1 VARPRVA
8 AIVTTYFPGSHA
20 DVIVTRLLA
29 GYALYG
35 IPMEPRLEVVSLYF
49 DQVAANDIGR
59 DLAARHGVPI
69 FETIGEALAVGGHGV
84 NIDGVVVV
92 GEHGHYPVNEY
103 EQTLYPRRR
112 LFDAVVAAMV
122 GAGRMVP
129 IFSDK
134 HLSWS
139 FAHARRMVDTAARL
153 GIPFLAGSS
162 LPLAWRRPALAWP
175 LGGVVTEALVLG
187 YSGLDSYGFHALE
200 TLQCMVERRAGG
212 ETGVRTVQ
220 CLAGEAVW
228 QAGAEGRWSEAL
240 CDAALAAIGGGTRD
254 DIRQHAAEPAVF
266 LIEYRDGLRAT
277 VLMLDKAIAT
287 FAFAAR
293 RDGALDACEF
303 FLQGA
308 PHGHFTF
315 LVRQIESL
323 VLTRQ
328 PPYPIE
334 RTLLTTG
341 ILEAALHSRQQG
353 QAVLETPEL
362 DIHYHA
368 PATVPDT
375 GVGAALPDD

>member
-1 VARPRVA
+1 MARPRVA
-8 AIVTTYFPGSHA
+8 AIITTYFPGSHA

-29 GYALYG
+29 GYTLYG
-35 IPMEPRLEVVSLYF
+35 APTEPRVEVVSMYL
-49 DQVAANDIGR
+49 DQIAAKDIGR
-59 DLAARHGVPI
+59 DLAAHHGVPI
-69 FETIGEALAVGGHGV
+69 FESIGEALAVGGHGLNV
-84 NIDGVVVV
+84 DGVVIV
-92 GEHGHYPVNEY
+92 GEHGQYPVNEY
-103 EQTLYPRRR
+103 GQTLYPRRR

-122 GAGRMVP
+122 GAGRVVP

-139 FAHARRMVDTAARL
+139 FAYARRMVDTAARL

-162 LPLAWRRPALAWP
+162 LPVAWRRPALDWP

-212 ETGVRTVQ
+212 ETGVRMVQ
-220 CLAGEAVW
+220 CLTGEAVW
-228 QAGAEGRWSEAL
+228 QAGTDGRWSAEL
-240 CDAALAAIGGGTRD
+240 YDAALAAIGVGTQD
-254 DIRQHAAEPAVF
+254 EIRQRAGNPAAF
-266 LIEYRDGLRAT
+266 LIDYRDGLRAT
-277 VLMLDKAIAT
+277 VLMLDEAIAT

-323 VLTRQ
+323 ILTGQ

-341 ILEAALHSRQQG
+341 ILEAALHSRRQE
-353 QAVLETPEL
+353 QAVLDTPEL
-362 DIHYHA
+362 DIHYRA

>member
-1 VARPRVA
+1 MTRPRVA
-8 AIVTTYFPGSHA
+8 AIITTYFPGSHA
-20 DVIVTRLLA
+20 DVVVTRLLE
-29 GYALYG
+29 GYTLYG
-35 IPMEPRLEVVSLYF
+35 VPTEPRVEVVSMYL
-49 DQVAANDIGR
+49 DQLAAKDIGR
-59 DLAARHGVPI
+59 DLAAQHNVPI
-69 FETIGEALAVGGHGV
+69 FESIGEALAVGGHGLNV
-84 NIDGVVVV
+84 EGVVII

-122 GAGRMVP
+122 GAGRIVP

-139 FAHARRMVDTAARL
+139 FAYARRMVDTATRL
-153 GIPFLAGSS
+153 GISFLAGSS
-162 LPLAWRRPALAWP
+162 LPLAWRKPALDWP
-175 LGGVVTEALVLG
+175 LDGVVTDALVLG

-200 TLQCMVERRAGG
+200 TLQCMVERRQGG
-212 ETGVRTVQ
+212 ETGVRSVQ
-220 CLAGEAVW
+220 CLTGEAVW
-228 QAGAEGRWSEAL
+228 QAGAAGRWSEDL
-240 CDAALAAIGGGTRD
+240 YDAALAAIGVGAQD
-254 DIRQHAAEPAVF
+254 EIRQRAANPAAF

-293 RDGALDACEF
+293 RNGALDACEF

-323 VLTRQ
+323 MLTGQ

-341 ILEAALHSRQQG
+341 ILEAALHSRRQE
-353 QAVLETPEL
+353 QAVLDTPAL
-362 DIHYHA
+362 DIHYQA

-375 GVGAALPDD
+375 GIGAALPNN

>member
-1 VARPRVA
+1 MTRPRVA
-8 AIVTTYFPGSHA
+8 AIITTYFPGSHA

-29 GYALYG
+29 GYTLYG
-35 IPMEPRLEVVSLYF
+35 VATEPRVEVASMYL
-49 DQVAANDIGR
+49 DQIAAKDIGR

-69 FETIGEALAVGGHGV
+69 FESIGEALAVGGHGLNV
-84 NIDGVVVV
+84 EGVVII

-122 GAGRMVP
+122 GAGRIVP

-139 FAHARRMVDTAARL
+139 FAYARRMVDTATRL
-153 GIPFLAGSS
+153 GISFLAGSS
-162 LPLAWRRPALAWP
+162 LPLAWRRPVLDWP
-175 LGGVVTEALVLG
+175 LGGAVTEALVLG
-187 YSGLDSYGFHALE
+187 FSGLDSYGFHALE
-200 TLQCMVERRAGG
+200 TLQCMVERRQGG
-212 ETGVRTVQ
+212 ETGVRSVQ
-220 CLAGEAVW
+220 CLTGEAVW
-228 QAGAEGRWSEAL
+228 QAGAAGRWSAEL
-240 CDAALAAIGGGTRD
+240 YDAALAAIGGGAQD
-254 DIRQHAAEPAVF
+254 EIRQRAANPAAF

-293 RDGALDACEF
+293 RNGALDACEF

-323 VLTRQ
+323 MLTGQ

-341 ILEAALHSRQQG
+341 ILEAALHSRRQE
-353 QAVLETPEL
+353 QAVLDTPAL
-362 DIHYHA
+362 DIHYQA

-375 GVGAALPDD
+375 GIGAALPNN

>member
-1 VARPRVA
+1 MARPRVA
-8 AIVTTYFPGSHA
+8 AIITSYFPGSHA

-29 GYALYG
+29 GYTLYG
-35 IPMEPRLEVVSLYF
+35 VPTEPRVEVVSMYL
-49 DQVAANDIGR
+49 DQLAAKDIGR

-69 FETIGEALAVGGHGV
+69 FESIGEALAVGGQGLNV
-84 NIDGVVVV
+84 DGVVIV
-92 GEHGHYPVNEY
+92 GEHGQYPVNEY
-103 EQTLYPRRR
+103 GQTLYPRRR

-122 GAGRMVP
+122 GAGRVVP
-129 IFSDK
+129 VFSDK

-139 FAHARRMVDTAARL
+139 FAYARRMVDTAARL

-162 LPLAWRRPALAWP
+162 LPVAWRRPALAWP
-175 LGGVVTEALVLG
+175 LGGTVTEALALG

-212 ETGVRTVQ
+212 ESGVRSVQ
-220 CLAGEAVW
+220 CLTGEAVW
-228 QAGAEGRWSEAL
+228 QAGAAGRWSAEL
-240 CDAALAAIGGGTRD
+240 YDAALAAIGVGAQD
-254 DIRQHAAEPAVF
+254 EIRQRAANPAAF

-293 RDGALDACEF
+293 RDGALDTCEF

-323 VLTRQ
+323 MLTGQ

-341 ILEAALHSRQQG
+341 ILETALHSRRQE
-353 QAVLETPEL
+353 QAVLDTPEL
-362 DIHYHA
+362 DVHYHA

-375 GVGAALPDD
+375 GIGAALPND